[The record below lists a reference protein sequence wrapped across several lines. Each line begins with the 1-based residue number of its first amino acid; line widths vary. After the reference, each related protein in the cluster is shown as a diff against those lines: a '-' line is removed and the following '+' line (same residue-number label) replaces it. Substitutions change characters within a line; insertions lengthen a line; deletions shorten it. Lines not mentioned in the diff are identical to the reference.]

1 MEFNE
6 IAQGGLNINGL
17 AIIAKRKLRGL
28 YVSGLNDYGQVGDG
42 TTEFRYKPQLINSSL
57 VEFSAGLRHCLAIN
71 QSKEL
76 YAWGQNLNGR
86 LGDGTEDD
94 RYVPTKIGSATNWEE
109 VACGWNFSLAINS
122 LGELYSWGN
131 NIAGNLGYE
140 PRTDVLEPTKI
151 GIITTYKVTINTGT
165 NDFGTGNKFYLN
177 GKVSPSI
184 TLKEGKT
191 YRFDQ
196 SDVSNAS
203 HPLKFSTT
211 SNGTHASGTAF
222 TTGVTSV
229 GTPGTSG
236 SYVEIIVPIG
246 VADLYYYC
254 QNHAGMGGSLPTIV
268 NSGDNW
274 TKVVAGRHVLAIN
287 SSGELYS
294 WGENEF
300 GQLGD
305 GLSGGTISRSAA
317 TKIGVENNW
326 VEIAAGYDHTL
337 AINSDGE
344 LWACGRNDYGQLGD
358 ETQTN
363 KSTLV
368 QIKPEVTWVK
378 IAAGRDH
385 SLAVSD
391 AGELYSWGRNQSG
404 YYQLGLDD
412 ETESVRTSPQKIGD
426 LTDWTDV
433 AAGFHHSIALN
444 SSKQIYGFGYNGYGS
459 LGDGTN
465 ASRSSPVVINFIE
478 NNLQVKAGGYVTINF
493 VYSNFENI
501 ASGGIKASG
510 LSWYSSGVPIE
521 GGALLSGQ
529 ANINSIL
536 LENQSTMSLVGGSAN
551 ISLIISKTIESNGIS
566 LSGDSKIA
574 KIFETFNGE
583 GGASLNGIAIQ
594 GFSVVVSGGT
604 ECSGTAVCFKITGVD
619 TNEGFVIASGQ
630 AQINVLYEFDGNGG
644 VINSGRGVIGIQPKV
659 SGGISVEG
667 SSINFKIIRPIISGG
682 VVANGS
688 SLIKFTYNV
697 EKYKRGQGRV
707 GGKARKEKLRKLTKS
722 VMHNVGLSMEA
733 PNILNVPPVDP
744 NALIVPKGNE
754 TPTLDPNS
762 YRIQHYPGWCEFNDP
777 CVSAYVPAVVKKRQ
791 GKYMPEKKSD
801 AVVKPGVQLATLTQQ

>member
-1 MEFNE
+1 
-6 IAQGGLNINGL
+6 
-17 AIIAKRKLRGL
+17 
-28 YVSGLNDYGQVGDG
+28 
-42 TTEFRYKPQLINSSL
+42 
-57 VEFSAGLRHCLAIN
+57 
-71 QSKEL
+71 
-76 YAWGQNLNGR
+76 
-86 LGDGTEDD
+86 
-94 RYVPTKIGSATNWEE
+94 
-109 VACGWNFSLAINS
+109 
-122 LGELYSWGN
+122 
-131 NIAGNLGYE
+131 
-140 PRTDVLEPTKI
+140 
-151 GIITTYKVTINTGT
+151 
-165 NDFGTGNKFYLN
+165 
-177 GKVSPSI
+177 
-184 TLKEGKT
+184 
-191 YRFDQ
+191 
-196 SDVSNAS
+196 VSNVN

-222 TTGVTSV
+222 ATGVTSV

-363 KSTLV
+363 RSTLV

-404 YYQLGLDD
+404 YRQLGLDD
-412 ETESVRTSPQKIGD
+412 ETESVRTSPQKVGD
-426 LTDWTDV
+426 LTNWTDV
-433 AAGFHHSIALN
+433 AAGFHHSIAQN
-444 SSKQIYGFGYNGYGS
+444 SNKQIYGFGYNGYGC

-478 NNLQVKAGGYVTINF
+478 NDLQVKAGGYVTINF

-521 GGALLSGQ
+521 GGSLLSGQ
-529 ANINSIL
+529 ADTNSIL
-536 LENQSTMSLVGGSAN
+536 LENPSTVSLIGGSAN
-551 ISLIISKTIESNGIS
+551 VSLIISKTIESNGIS

-583 GGASLNGIAIQ
+583 SGASLNGIAIQ
-594 GFSVVVSGGT
+594 GFSVTMRGGT
-604 ECSGTAVCFKITGVD
+604 RSNGNAVYFRVIDVNAAKAS
-619 TNEGFVIASGQ
+619 VIASGQ
-630 AQINVLYEFDGNGG
+630 ARISAKYEFRGDGGI
-644 VINSGRGVIGIQPKV
+644 VDSGRGVIGIQPKV
-659 SGGISVEG
+659 SGGISVGG
-667 SSINFKIIRPIISGG
+667 SSINFKIIRAIIGGGIVTSGLSPI
-682 VVANGS
+682 
-688 SLIKFTYNV
+688 KCTYNI

-707 GGKARKEKLRKLTKS
+707 GGKARKEKLRKLTTS
-722 VMHNVGLSMEA
+722 VMHNVGLSMKA

-762 YRIQHYPGWCEFNDP
+762 YRIQHYPGWCSEFDNA
-777 CVSAYVPAVVKKRQ
+777 CASAYVPAIVKKRQ

-801 AVVKPGVQLATLTQQ
+801 AVVKPGVQLATLTQK